1 MVQLFC
7 IETKGSIWIPHV
19 SRQPTQSGCHY
30 HSYHFA
36 EAFFQGPAR
45 NRRRRVLHDFV
56 LINFVEGASRRRSSI
71 VPPIN
76 TREIVAWFTPAFLP
90 SWFIDPAFVTNAR
103 CPRNRHAAEAD
114 AATNASRQIDCSLS
128 SIRGFFHWQF
138 DTTTPS
144 S

>member
-45 NRRRRVLHDFV
+45 NRRRRRVLHDF
-56 LINFVEGASRRRSSI
+56 SI
-71 VPPIN
+71 ILRGGDVVGLRQKKSAIPIDSA
-76 TREIVAWFTPAFLP
+76 TDKHTGDCCLVHPCFL
-90 SWFIDPAFVTNAR
+90 AQLV
-103 CPRNRHAAEAD
+103 H
-114 AATNASRQIDCSLS
+114 
-128 SIRGFFHWQF
+128 
-138 DTTTPS
+138 
-144 S
+144 